1 MKRSKHNICYSPKK
15 VRTILERSI
24 GVALDSLKCYC
35 NDPVSNFTRCRKIPA
50 RTLIECIM
58 SFSNYSSIG
67 ELSHFFEGHGK
78 MPSASALSQKRK
90 LLDPDIFKH
99 INNLFVST
107 FDDHTTI
114 NGYHILVQ
122 DGSDL
127 NIPFMDDKPKPK
139 IMMQSLSA
147 SIMSMHYMTVLIMR
161 SMTGVL
167 MQQARKEKLTHLFL
181 S

>member
-1 MKRSKHNICYSPKK
+1 M
-15 VRTILERSI
+15 
-24 GVALDSLKCYC
+24 
-35 NDPVSNFTRCRKIPA
+35 
-50 RTLIECIM
+50 
-58 SFSNYSSIG
+58 
-67 ELSHFFEGHGK
+67 
-78 MPSASALSQKRK
+78 
-90 LLDPDIFKH
+90 
-99 INNLFVST
+99 ST

-167 MQQARKEKLTHLFL
+167 TQQARKEKLTHLFL